1 MPYCNINCRAAIR
14 WYKKFF
20 SDFDLVG
27 AKNGDRYKPNHKWI
41 RNKHT
46 EKKKKKKISAKN
58 FDNFSIHF
66 FFCWFLQLSLLLK
79 EKKMLAARSSIRRC
93 FSTTSTTLKSLKI
106 GLIPGDG
113 IGREVIPAGKA
124 VLENLPAKH
133 DLQFEFVNLDAG
145 FELFKKTGTALPD
158 ETVDILKKECDGAL
172 FGAVSSPT
180 TKVAGYSSPIVAL
193 RKKLGL
199 YANVRP
205 VKSVEGIGRPVD
217 MVIVRENTEDLYI
230 KEERVYKKEDGTKLP
245 KLLRESLKLLPQK
258 LPRWL
263 LKSPYKEK
271 LLEKVHLVSN
281 SMKNHL

>member
-1 MPYCNINCRAAIR
+1 
-14 WYKKFF
+14 
-20 SDFDLVG
+20 
-27 AKNGDRYKPNHKWI
+27 
-41 RNKHT
+41 
-46 EKKKKKKISAKN
+46 
-58 FDNFSIHF
+58 
-66 FFCWFLQLSLLLK
+66 
-79 EKKMLAARSSIRRC
+79 MLAARSSIRRC
-93 FSTTSTTLKSLKI
+93 FSTSSTTLKSLKI

-158 ETVDILKKECDGAL
+158 ETVDVLKKECDGAL

-230 KEERVYKKEDGTKLP
+230 KEERD
-245 KLLRESLKLLPQK
+245 R
-258 LPRWL
+258 
-263 LKSPYKEK
+263 KS
-271 LLEKVHLVSN
+271 VV
-281 SMKNHL
+281 